1 MCFVRYIQLER
12 RTAITPSGRRWS
24 SGLIGMVKGKPVN
37 RNVSVKPKDM
47 KR

>member
-12 RTAITPSGRRWS
+12 RTMITPSGRRWS
-24 SGLIGMVKGKPVN
+24 IGLIGKPVN
-37 RNVSVKPKDM
+37 RNVSVSPEDV